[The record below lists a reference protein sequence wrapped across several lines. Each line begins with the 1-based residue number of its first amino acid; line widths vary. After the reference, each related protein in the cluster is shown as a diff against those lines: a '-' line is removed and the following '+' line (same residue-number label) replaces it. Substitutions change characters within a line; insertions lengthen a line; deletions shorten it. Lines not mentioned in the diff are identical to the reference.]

1 MRQKTFFYLSLT
13 VLALAAVFVFLNR
26 LPSSVSTTLYLDNP
40 QGSMKNVIVA
50 LPADT
55 YEKAAETAVEIGGA
69 GEDSD
74 KEPADSSEPSEV
86 LQRRRPA
93 PVETEIKILS
103 PEDGEKIPDEP
114 DDVLPE
120 PVHHR
125 IRVSSADCAMWLRQE
140 KTVPANY
147 VPGVSTT
154 GRAVA
159 SVDYVPG
166 VDAAGRAVAP
176 ADLGGGYDLPV
187 PDLKTVTLPVAV
199 DLEKNFPFLASSLWL
214 GSIPI
219 ARIQI
224 RDGQAYVNG
233 HPLTQ
238 DAAAALKQAC
248 LSPAE

>member
-1 MRQKTFFYLSLT
+1 MRSKTFFFLSLT

-26 LPSSVSTTLYLDNP
+26 LPPVVSTTLYLEKP
-40 QGSMKNVIVA
+40 QGSMKNIVVA

-55 YEKAAETAVEIGGA
+55 YEKAAQTAVEIGGA
-69 GEDSD
+69 EEAGE
-74 KEPADSSEPSEV
+74 EPSEV
-86 LQRRRPA
+86 LHRRRPA
-93 PVETEIKILS
+93 PVETEEKNVH
-103 PEDGEKIPDEP
+103 PDEDEKIPDEP
-114 DDVLPE
+114 EDVLPE
-120 PVHHR
+120 PARRR
-125 IRVSSADCAMWLRQE
+125 IRISSADCAMWLRQE
-140 KTVPANY
+140 RTVPADY

-159 SVDYVPG
+159 SADYVPG
-166 VDAAGRAVAP
+166 VDASGRAVAP
-176 ADLGGGYDLPV
+176 ADLGGGYNLPL
-187 PDLKTVTLPVAV
+187 PDLKTVTLPVSL

-233 HPLTQ
+233 RPLTQ

-248 LSPAE
+248 LSSGE